1 MSTPQ
6 SKLKGK
12 RILPNIP
19 AESRVFRK
27 SGVTFN
33 SDTVET
39 SVGGTRT
46 PGRIKADP
54 LSPMNRLSYDE
65 TSLRSGNQSYESDEQ
80 FDNHRHSVT
89 PRTLTSVLEKV
100 HSKGNISVE
109 VSISH
114 NGESDK
120 ENYPTASKAR
130 KSLSAEC
137 TPLGTPSRYL
147 PVEGSTPIRENVR
160 LQGGEDSSVTVAVRV
175 RPFSTRELS
184 DQNVSKVVSM
194 SGNETKVRSDSGYEH
209 LFLYDFSFS
218 SFDRED
224 PEYVSQ
230 ENVYTCLAQPLL
242 GKAFEGY
249 NTCLFAYGQT
259 GSGKSYCIMGHGEDV
274 GIIPRFCEELFSRA
288 HFAKEHDKI
297 KIHVEI
303 SFFEIY
309 NEKIHDLLASSNH
322 GNSKDKK
329 VKKTTLRVREHPSL
343 GPYVEGLSTF
353 IVTSFEDV
361 EGWITLGNKN
371 RATAATGMNDKSS
384 RSHSVF
390 TILLTQT
397 KTETLEGQLHDH
409 STTSKINLVD
419 LAGSE
424 RQSQAHTSGERLRE
438 GANINKSLL
447 TLGKVISQL
456 AEQSNIVNKRKK
468 IFIPYR
474 DSVLTWL
481 LKESLGGNSKTAMI
495 ATVSPANH
503 HIEETLSTLRYAQ
516 TARSIVNIARVNE
529 DSKAKLIRE
538 LRAEIER
545 LRASGLS
552 ESDDITSTCLAE
564 ISNLKDQLREKER
577 EVEEV
582 TRSWQ
587 ERLRQSEERKAE
599 EAKQLEKAGVTL
611 KIDNRLPNFV
621 NLNED
626 PQLSEMLL
634 YNIKEGTTKV
644 GRMGNHSK
652 HDIQL
657 NGALIAD
664 NHCVIRNEEASV
676 SITPIADAPT
686 YVNGN
691 LISEPTT
698 LHHGDR
704 VILGGDHYFR
714 FNHPIEVQQMKKI
727 RNGVHTHEIKDF
739 EYANAELMRVQEA
752 RLQEARH
759 AAQEEMLEEVEQAK
773 REAELRLA
781 DLEKELREETEGK
794 VREAE
799 GTISKLKRQKMI
811 LEQEVIAGRKRQQ
824 LEAEAAMKASSAQ
837 LAERSR
843 IMDMLQEMR
852 NEAAQKL
859 DNLKQRRKG
868 ANSSQQTSADRPN
881 VIEVSSGKMDLY
893 KIALQI
899 REANK
904 ISQYMKKN
912 TVFSRED
919 YLDGEEVRTV
929 IKVTNSRLNVSTH
942 WSLPKFE
949 SKLVQMRDLYQN
961 ESESTDD
968 DDNEVFNDPEDQ
980 WGKDSVAMSPLEI
993 KNNGKRSVLSP
1004 SLRHA
1009 LLSSVSSINSSIYRQ
1024 DSYRGER
1031 SCGPQVAS
1039 LCKDVINMTLGGL
1052 KSSSLEESIGDQIL
1066 YSCQTL
1072 KLCTSQFLSLPAA
1085 LETNNN
1091 KSSRSDLLQLTCIQL
1106 TTAFHRLLGQC
1117 HLWTSTHQHLQSAF
1131 IHDLLSRLN
1140 DQVRGI
1146 GGHVI
1151 RFMQGCESDIDS
1163 LMEDAVTKLSDG
1175 VHSVCRLSGELA
1187 LATDTLIIYFDNSE
1201 PSSEKDQGQTEGS
1214 AEVCNWFLSGCD
1226 VFIDKTL
1233 QGALTTLDE
1242 LETQAQALT
1251 GIPQDNSSVREVAQN
1266 VEICVV
1272 CCKDLLLKCQQLQ
1285 VELDISNLDQSMS
1298 GDDSRPS
1305 QGNYSKYQVLFSH
1318 VSALVDAVS
1327 ILLQHAEP
1335 AIEGSDQDMKKLFR
1349 CAEMVKKCSEQ
1360 VAEVTGRDHDKFSQ
1374 KSRSSL
1380 SQGQSERS
1388 ECNSKPELSE
1398 TQSELLE
1405 FVFNDIKSSLDALI
1419 GSVQIVVQERSV
1431 SIETPR
1437 GGKRLLPSQPRRSGS
1452 FERKEDD

>member
-759 AAQEEMLEEVEQAK
+759 AAQEEMLEE
-773 REAELRLA
+773 
-781 DLEKELREETEGK
+781 
-794 VREAE
+794 
-799 GTISKLKRQKMI
+799 I

-929 IKVTNSRLNVSTH
+929 IK
-942 WSLPKFE
+942 
-949 SKLVQMRDLYQN
+949 N

-980 WGKDSVAMSPLEI
+980 
-993 KNNGKRSVLSP
+993 NN
-1004 SLRHA
+1004 A
-1009 LLSSVSSINSSIYRQ
+1009 
-1024 DSYRGER
+1024 
-1031 SCGPQVAS
+1031 
-1039 LCKDVINMTLGGL
+1039 
-1052 KSSSLEESIGDQIL
+1052 SSLEESIGDQIL

-1091 KSSRSDLLQLTCIQL
+1091 KSSRSDLL
-1106 TTAFHRLLGQC
+1106 
-1117 HLWTSTHQHLQSAF
+1117 
-1131 IHDLLSRLN
+1131 
-1140 DQVRGI
+1140 
-1146 GGHVI
+1146 
-1151 RFMQGCESDIDS
+1151 QGCESDIDS

-1201 PSSEKDQGQTEGS
+1201 PSSEKDQGQTE
-1214 AEVCNWFLSGCD
+1214 
-1226 VFIDKTL
+1226 
-1233 QGALTTLDE
+1233 
-1242 LETQAQALT
+1242 
-1251 GIPQDNSSVREVAQN
+1251 SVREVAQN